1 MKTDGMQDLA
11 AISAMMR
18 DRDLGRVEGIV
29 AQMRRI
35 EAEAAAIR
43 EIRDQRLGQAD
54 LDASRLA
61 GADPVWL
68 AWAEERLA
76 RSMAQ
81 LAQLRVSHEAALGA
95 ARRSFGRAEATA
107 ALARITRP
115 GG

>member
-1 MKTDGMQDLA
+1 MRQDGLRDIA

-18 DRDLGRVEGIV
+18 DRDLARVEGIV

-54 LDASRLA
+54 LDAARLS

-68 AWAEERLA
+68 GWAEERLS

-81 LAQLRVSHEAALGA
+81 LAQLRASHEAALAA
-95 ARRSFGRAEATA
+95 ARKSFGRAEATA
-107 ALARITRP
+107 ALAGLRRP

>member
-1 MKTDGMQDLA
+1 MNTDGMKDIA
-11 AISAMMR
+11 AISALLR
-18 DRDLGRVEGIV
+18 DRDLSKVEGIV

-43 EIRDQRLGQAD
+43 EIRDRRLAQAD
-54 LDASRLA
+54 LDAARLS

-68 AWAEERLA
+68 AWAEERLT

-81 LAQLRVSHEAALGA
+81 LAQLRAGHEKALGA

-107 ALARITRP
+107 ALAGLRRP